1 MIFYDLPIEI
11 KNIVLSYNLGDVKLL
26 KIKNSNI
33 VKNYINKYKPVYKS
47 YTLNNIHYFEIDN
60 ININNGLS
68 YIFNLSELDKL
79 HQKNKP
85 LKLFIEYDA
94 LATYSSFTCLNHVC
108 NRTLISI
115 NLFDIYYF
123 LNKDLHKVKL
133 VYERSSMVNFIS
145 LQVKKIT
152 IKVINDGDKILL
164 MTFIFIFKINN
175 IKIMA

>member
-11 KNIVLSYNLGDVKLL
+11 KNLVLSYSLGDVKLL

-47 YTLNNIHYFEIDN
+47 YTSNNIHYFEIDN
-60 ININNGLS
+60 ININNGIS

-85 LKLFIEYDA
+85 LKLFIEHDIFV
-94 LATYSSFTCLNHVC
+94 TFSSFTRWFHVC

-133 VYERSSMVNFIS
+133 VYASDMANLIS
-145 LQVKKIT
+145 LQVNKIT
-152 IKVINDGDKILL
+152 IKVINEDDQIIIDDFYFYL
-164 MTFIFIFKINN
+164 
-175 IKIMA
+175 

>member
-1 MIFYDLPIEI
+1 MIFYDLPLEI
-11 KNIVLSYNLGDVKLL
+11 KDIVLSYNLGDVRLL

-33 VKNYINKYKPVYKS
+33 IKNYINKYKPVYKS
-47 YTLNNIHYFEIDN
+47 YTLNNIDYFEIDN
-60 ININNGLS
+60 ININNGIS
-68 YIFNLSELDKL
+68 YIFNLSELHKL

-85 LKLFIEYDA
+85 LKLFIEYDIFV
-94 LATYSSFTCLNHVC
+94 TFSSFTRWFNVC

-133 VYERSSMVNFIS
+133 VYASDMANCIS

-152 IKVINDGDKILL
+152 IKVINEDDQIIIDDLYFYL
-164 MTFIFIFKINN
+164 
-175 IKIMA
+175 

>member
-11 KNIVLSYNLGDVKLL
+11 KNLVLSYSLGDVKLL

-47 YTLNNIHYFEIDN
+47 YTSNNIHYFETDN
-60 ININNGLS
+60 ININNGIS

-79 HQKNKP
+79 HQTNKP
-85 LKLFIEYDA
+85 LKLFIEYDIFV
-94 LATYSSFTCLNHVC
+94 TFSSFTRWFHVC

-133 VYERSSMVNFIS
+133 VYASDMANFIS
-145 LQVKKIT
+145 LQVNKII
-152 IKVINDGDKILL
+152 IKVINEDDQVIIDDFYFYL
-164 MTFIFIFKINN
+164 
-175 IKIMA
+175 

>member
-1 MIFYDLPIEI
+1 MIFYDLPLEI
-11 KNIVLSYNLGDVKLL
+11 KDIVLSYNLGDVRLL

-33 VKNYINKYKPVYKS
+33 IKNYINKYKPVYKS

-68 YIFNLSELDKL
+68 YVFNLSELDKL
-79 HQKNKP
+79 HQKSKP
-85 LKLFIEYDA
+85 LKLFIEYDIFV
-94 LATYSSFTCLNHVC
+94 TFSSFTRWFNVC

-133 VYERSSMVNFIS
+133 VYASDMANFIS
-145 LQVKKIT
+145 LQVTKIT
-152 IKVINDGDKILL
+152 IKAINEDDQIIIDDFYFYL
-164 MTFIFIFKINN
+164 
-175 IKIMA
+175 

>member
-1 MIFYDLPIEI
+1 MLFYDLPIEI
-11 KNIVLSYNLGDVKLL
+11 KNIVLSYSLGDVKLL

-60 ININNGLS
+60 ININNGFS

-79 HQKNKP
+79 HQKSKP

-94 LATYSSFTCLNHVC
+94 LAIYSPLTHLNHVC

-133 VYERSSMVNFIS
+133 VYGRSGPVNLIS
-145 LQVKKIT
+145 VQIKKIT
-152 IKVINDGDKILL
+152 IKVINDGEQ
-164 MTFIFIFKINN
+164 N
-175 IKIMA
+175 IIDDFYFYL

>member
-11 KNIVLSYNLGDVKLL
+11 KNHVLSSSLGDVRLL
-26 KIKNSNI
+26 KIKNNNI
-33 VKNYINKYKPVYKS
+33 IKNYINKYKPVYKS

-60 ININNGLS
+60 ININNGIS

-85 LKLFIEYDA
+85 LKLFIEYDIFV
-94 LATYSSFTCLNHVC
+94 TFSSFTRWFNVC

-115 NLFDIYYF
+115 ILFDIYCF

-133 VYERSSMVNFIS
+133 VYASDMTNFIS

-152 IKVINDGDKILL
+152 IKVINEDDQIIIDDFYFDL
-164 MTFIFIFKINN
+164 
-175 IKIMA
+175 

>member
-11 KNIVLSYNLGDVKLL
+11 KNLVLSYSLGDVKLL

-33 VKNYINKYKPVYKS
+33 IKNYINKYKPVYKS

-60 ININNGLS
+60 ININNGFS
-68 YIFNLSELDKL
+68 YIFNLNELDKL
-79 HQKNKP
+79 HHKYKP
-85 LKLFIEYDA
+85 LKLFIEYD
-94 LATYSSFTCLNHVC
+94 LFVTFSSFTRWFNVC

-133 VYERSSMVNFIS
+133 VYGRSGPVDLIS
-145 LQVKKIT
+145 VQIKKIT
-152 IKVINDGDKILL
+152 IKVINDGGQR
-164 MTFIFIFKINN
+164 INDDFYFYVYL
-175 IKIMA
+175 